1 MLIGVHLINTKS
13 LNSQLPAAVQVVQG
27 LPLPKVT
34 FKQQAAIPYA
44 DRHTEAEGG
53 NLLAV
58 GNNFTHVGE
67 RPPVKE
73 MLQG

>member
-13 LNSQLPAAVQVVQG
+13 LNSQLPPAAQVVQG
-27 LPLPKVT
+27 LPPPKVM

-44 DRHTEAEGG
+44 DRHTETEMG

-58 GNNFTHVGE
+58 GNDFAQVGE
-67 RPPVKE
+67 RSLAKE
-73 MLQG
+73 ILQG